1 MKNDI
6 KNIFHLIDI
15 NNDQMILFFEKIN
28 LIGNFE
34 IENSKDLENIK
45 EEIEGNLILKIRNS
59 DNKQEI
65 NLIQQKIE
73 YENEINESEK
83 IKNII
88 LNDKKYNKE
97 KLVETQK
104 VLKENYLFFNK
115 YKRNNYEN
123 DEEMKKEQDSILCLL
138 SNVLE
143 SKGIETAIYKDNQT
157 KVSTGSIQKIC
168 SGLSDK
174 KNIHSILTLVKKKIK
189 K

>member
-1 MKNDI
+1 MDKNCKDNLLKRISELENKNKLYKLKRYEKKELKELHKKIKSINEQESIPEIKSIYINYINKKYPINISNYNTIEDLKNDI

-65 NLIQQKIE
+65 NLILQKIE

-88 LNDKKYNKE
+88 LKIKNIIKKNLLKLKKY
-97 KLVETQK
+97 
-104 VLKENYLFFNK
+104 
-115 YKRNNYEN
+115 
-123 DEEMKKEQDSILCLL
+123 
-138 SNVLE
+138 
-143 SKGIETAIYKDNQT
+143 
-157 KVSTGSIQKIC
+157 
-168 SGLSDK
+168 
-174 KNIHSILTLVKKKIK
+174 
-189 K
+189 